1 MALEHPTLVISKSPL
16 WSILNL
22 TEFEVD
28 VLANRTGDTSALSIE
43 GTLAPC
49 DDRLLPYT
57 LREEEKKFNRD
68 LMEHEVTVNYTLRIP
83 ERTRQELCNPDV
95 KVVLLADH
103 ILELIQKP
111 CKGPAPV
118 WAAKVRHIVRAIE
131 LNKVRGTASLG
142 RRYLILE
149 KEDLYE
155 FPQETFIQ
163 GPCHS
168 PLCNGNYRSSGS

>member
-1 MALEHPTLVISKSPL
+1 MALEFPTFTLPGTL

-28 VLANRTGDTSALSIE
+28 VLANRNGDTSALSIE

-49 DDRLLPYT
+49 DDRLLPYV
-57 LREEEKKFNRD
+57 LREEDKTYNRS
-68 LMEHEVTVNYTLRIP
+68 LMEYEVTESYSLRMP
-83 ERTRQELCNPDV
+83 ERTRLELCKPDV
-95 KVVLLADH
+95 KVVLIADH
-103 ILELIQKP
+103 ILEHVQKP